1 MSALP
6 DPLAPLREPTPRLW
20 RWLLPLMVMAL
31 LTLPTLLL
39 LPPLLGLPRYEVQAG
54 TVVARSLGSTVRI
67 EQDTPVQRGPVTLR
81 GKLVG
86 SNADGYVVGRFGS
99 EYGTLNVY
107 SDGSQGAD
115 ALLFATQP
123 RPTLLTPAHPDTL
136 LTTWRRGDSATFAP
150 ARRAGYDLLS
160 LGSTLLILPILALL
174 LAPRKPIRY
183 ELDRSGADGGALVIH
198 TGASQTRLPLTST
211 EARLTSYGLGV
222 RLLGTGLPGYYT
234 GTFSIAGA
242 AVSAGR
248 VQAAATSAKPP
259 QALLLTH
266 GGKTYYLT
274 PSDPEV
280 VAGWFGHR
288 PKDGG

>member
-1 MSALP
+1 MP
-6 DPLAPLREPTPRLW
+6 PGPLTPLSEPAPSSQ
-20 RWLLPLMVMAL
+20 RWLLPLIAAAV
-31 LTLPTLLL
+31 LPLPVLLL
-39 LPPLLGLPRYEVQAG
+39 LPPLSGLPRYEVQEG
-54 TVVARSLGSTVRI
+54 QIVARSLASRTVI
-67 EQDTPVQRGPVTLR
+67 PAGTPVQRGPVTLQ

-86 SNADGYVVGRFGS
+86 SNSSGYVVGRFGS
-99 EYGTLNVY
+99 AAGTLNVY
-107 SDGSQGAD
+107 SDGSHGAD

-123 RPTLLTPAHPDTL
+123 RPTLLTPAEPDTL
-136 LTTWRRGDSATFAP
+136 LTVWEHGDSATFAP
-150 ARRAGYDLLS
+150 ARRAGYDPLLV
-160 LGSTLLILPILALL
+160 GSTLLILPILALL

-198 TGASQTRLPLTST
+198 TGASRTRMPLAST
-211 EARLTSYGLGV
+211 EARLTRYGLGL
-222 RLLGTGLPGYYT
+222 RLLGTGLPGYYS

-242 AVSAGR
+242 AVAAGR

-280 VAGWFGHR
+280 VAGWFGE
-288 PKDGG
+288 PQ